1 MCRYE
6 ETDQGD
12 IDHVLAGRSTKQED
26 VILKGE
32 TFLDGFLFVSLRV
45 CLCAFFSVCA
55 FSSVRAVC
63 SFGFVWLPRI
73 RACMHT
79 DMQCVQASSV

>member
-45 CLCAFFSVCA
+45 CLCAFFS
-55 FSSVRAVC
+55 SRALC
-63 SFGFVWLPRI
+63 SFGSVWLPRI
-73 RACMHT
+73 RACMHS